1 VEVTRIVK
9 VQANCR
15 ECLDLALRALS
26 TLNGILLMK
35 IFNNDLAITYET
47 NNISFSDIAQAV
59 LSLGIGLVLRK
70 VVMVMNTRRNIDISE
85 VESIISRVVD
95 GVVSLSYDQAT
106 SRLLIIMH
114 PDTDINTV
122 ISKLASMDIVINE
135 VTIDELSQVLMAR
148 S

>member
-70 VVMVMNTRRNIDISE
+70 VVMNTRRNIDISE

>member
-1 VEVTRIVK
+1 MEVTRIVK

-70 VVMVMNTRRNIDISE
+70 VVMNTRRNIDISE